1 MNNEKLENNTMLY
14 KVLVHASVCIFI
26 LIISVLLSLH
36 NSFSFTHILE
46 HSWIPIFLCFIIF
59 YVNYIVLVDRVFLS
73 EKKVLFFMS
82 NAVLMLLLVC
92 LDQTLKPYLFRHY
105 PIWQMQIPNRPMSS
119 MFFIWWMVSDMLMM
133 ILALVLAIAF
143 KTYDRWQAMERKQQ
157 ESANVQLQTE
167 LKHLEYQIQP
177 HFFFNSLNN
186 IYSLVDI
193 SPERAKETI
202 HNLSKLMRY
211 LLYETNSSL
220 VPLDGEINFMTKY
233 IELMKL
239 RTAAST
245 KVNYSFPTLT
255 NGIMV
260 APLLFI
266 SLIENSFKHGIKPIG
281 TSELKFDMKIDGT
294 KVIFTTENPYFE
306 KTGPDLSGGSSIG
319 LENIRKRLEL
329 LYNGKSEFITRVE
342 NDKYFAY
349 LSIDTK

>member
-1 MNNEKLENNTMLY
+1 MIM
-14 KVLVHASVCIFI
+14 
-26 LIISVLLSLH
+26 
-36 NSFSFTHILE
+36 
-46 HSWIPIFLCFIIF
+46 
-59 YVNYIVLVDRVFLS
+59 
-73 EKKVLFFMS
+73 
-82 NAVLMLLLVC
+82 
-92 LDQTLKPYLFRHY
+92 
-105 PIWQMQIPNRPMSS
+105 
-119 MFFIWWMVSDMLMM
+119 DMLTMV
-133 ILALVLAIAF
+133 LPLVLAIAF

-157 ESANVQLQTE
+157 ESANAQLQTE

-239 RTAAST
+239 RTAANT
-245 KVNYSFPTLT
+245 KVEYTFPEIT

-281 TSELKFDMKIDGT
+281 TSELIFRMEIDGT

-329 LYNGKSEFITRVE
+329 LYNGKSVFKTQIE

-349 LSIDTK
+349 LAIDTK

>member
-1 MNNEKLENNTMLY
+1 MNNENFENNTILY
-14 KVLVHASVCIFI
+14 KVLVHMSVCIFI
-26 LIISVLLSLH
+26 LIMPVLLSLH
-36 NSFSFTHILE
+36 NNFRFIGILE
-46 HSWIPIFLCFIIF
+46 HSWIPTFFYFIVF
-59 YVNYIVLVDRVFLS
+59 YVNYLVLVDKVFLN
-73 EKKVLFFMS
+73 KKKLVFFLS
-82 NAVLMLLLVC
+82 NAALMLLLAY
-92 LDQTLKPYLFRHY
+92 LDQTVKPYLFHHFV
-105 PIWQMQIPNRPMSS
+105 WQIPHRPM
-119 MFFIWWMVSDMLMM
+119 FFVYGILMDMITMVLP
-133 ILALVLAIAF
+133 LVLAVAF

-157 ESANVQLQTE
+157 ESANAQLQTE

-211 LLYETNSSL
+211 LLYETNSAL
-220 VPLDGEINFMTKY
+220 VPLDGEINFMTKD

-239 RTAAST
+239 RTAANT
-245 KVNYSFPTLT
+245 KVEYSFPEIT

-266 SLIENSFKHGIKPIG
+266 SLIENSFKHGIKPMG
-281 TSELKFDMKIDGT
+281 TSDLIFKMEIDGK

-329 LYNGKSEFITRVE
+329 LYNGKSVFNTRIE

-349 LSIDTK
+349 LSIDTDTVEHK

>member
-1 MNNEKLENNTMLY
+1 MNNETIGDNTKVY
-14 KVLVHASVCIFI
+14 KVIVHMSVWMFI
-26 LIISVLLSLH
+26 MIMPVLLTLH
-36 NSFSFTHILE
+36 NNFNFAGILE
-46 HSWIPIFLCFIIF
+46 YWWIPIFFYMIIF
-59 YVNYIVLVDRVFLS
+59 YLNYIVLVDKIFLS
-73 EKKVLFFMS
+73 KKKKLMFFLTNAGLLFIL
-82 NAVLMLLLVC
+82 AY
-92 LDQTLKPYLFRHY
+92 LDQTLKPYLFNHY
-105 PIWQMQIPNRPMSS
+105 MWHIPYRP
-119 MFFIWWMVSDMLMM
+119 MFFIYGLVMDMLTM
-133 ILALVLAIAF
+133 ILPLVLAIAF

-245 KVNYSFPTLT
+245 KVEYNFPTLT

-329 LYNGKSEFITRVE
+329 LYNGKSEFITQVE